1 MIEYKLDVENSESLQ
16 ENPSSTMKSAV
27 MIIPTPSKN
36 DITDKKSFLEI
47 VEIEDED
54 SEVTK

>member
-1 MIEYKLDVENSESLQ
+1 
-16 ENPSSTMKSAV
+16 MKSAA

-54 SEVTK
+54 SEVTKRLKVD